1 MDKVQEI
8 WQASQPA
15 NAAIKD
21 EFRVLLKRDLTDQE
35 SLMRTFGIDKNN
47 DADGKSQKKSSEEG
61 KSQEGQEKS
70 EDEEEKIIELD
81 MKKNFYY
88 VIGPSTEVVDCAKIY
103 SFLHEDNIFKRI
115 TARVAKHADSKIMLV
130 GEQ

>member
-1 MDKVQEI
+1 
-8 WQASQPA
+8 
-15 NAAIKD
+15 
-21 EFRVLLKRDLTDQE
+21 
-35 SLMRTFGIDKNN
+35 
-47 DADGKSQKKSSEEG
+47 
-61 KSQEGQEKS
+61 
-70 EDEEEKIIELD
+70 

>member
-1 MDKVQEI
+1 
-8 WQASQPA
+8 
-15 NAAIKD
+15 
-21 EFRVLLKRDLTDQE
+21 
-35 SLMRTFGIDKNN
+35 MRTFGIDS
-47 DADGKSQKKSSEEG
+47 DEKSQKEKEKTSSEEG
-61 KSQEGQEKS
+61 KDQEGQEKS